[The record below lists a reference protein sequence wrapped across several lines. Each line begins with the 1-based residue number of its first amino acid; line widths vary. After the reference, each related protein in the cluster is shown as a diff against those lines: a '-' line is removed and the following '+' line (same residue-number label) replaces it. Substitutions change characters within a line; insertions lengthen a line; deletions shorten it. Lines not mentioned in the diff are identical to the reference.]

1 MTKKLSLVAT
11 NPYLQNPK
19 KREKMIKN
27 SVITSTKIEG
37 VDFAKR
43 RSQKPPING

>member
-1 MTKKLSLVAT
+1 MAKKASLAAT

-19 KREKMIKN
+19 KRAQMVRT

-37 VDFAKR
+37 VDFSKR
-43 RSQKPPING
+43 RSPKLPLNG